1 MQNDYPLQLISF
13 EICNLYGLYTHE
25 VKFDSS
31 NIIILHGRNGVGKT
45 ALLKAIVCTFNG
57 DFPSLIKIPFHKINA
72 LLNDG
77 SSLTITKSE
86 ISGGVNL
93 RAFFDSKS
101 KTSYKLEIELIKN
114 NKKIVSYTYDDIK
127 NKSYNL
133 IENNPWIV
141 QVDNG
146 KYFDRRTGA
155 QFNADIFD
163 DENFEI
169 NSSAKKIKSKG
180 ILLSHI
186 RRAKVHLVETN
197 RLFSHAMKNSLMKND
212 ENEQIT
218 LSVNKCAK
226 QLTLQIS
233 KSLKNYGETSQ
244 ALDQSFP
251 HRFINAPTP
260 SMSLNDLKNR
270 LQLLSQKICILQE
283 QGILDSRSLQPF
295 DTESLDNVEHNKL
308 EIMNLYVND
317 SEEKLKT
324 FDELSNKVKLLLES
338 LNKKFSH
345 KRIALSKDKGL
356 IVYGQDDI
364 EIELDDLSSGE

>member
-169 NSSAKKIKSKG
+169 NSSAKK
-180 ILLSHI
+180 
-186 RRAKVHLVETN
+186 
-197 RLFSHAMKNSLMKND
+197 
-212 ENEQIT
+212 
-218 LSVNKCAK
+218 
-226 QLTLQIS
+226 
-233 KSLKNYGETSQ
+233 
-244 ALDQSFP
+244 
-251 HRFINAPTP
+251 
-260 SMSLNDLKNR
+260 
-270 LQLLSQKICILQE
+270 
-283 QGILDSRSLQPF
+283 
-295 DTESLDNVEHNKL
+295 
-308 EIMNLYVND
+308 
-317 SEEKLKT
+317 
-324 FDELSNKVKLLLES
+324 
-338 LNKKFSH
+338 
-345 KRIALSKDKGL
+345 
-356 IVYGQDDI
+356 
-364 EIELDDLSSGE
+364 